1 MIDNV
6 GWCWRIQHC
15 KIMQHA
21 FPPFFYAMI
30 GHGFA
35 PESSQQRYAHLP
47 LASWEL
53 ALETHTWTWYVNI
66 YIYIKCVLNPA
77 SVTNVCHPNKTSPC
91 SCKHF
96 AQSCSALDCGGNG
109 WWWDWWA
116 DHHPS
121 SEDEN
126 LSNSVRVW
134 SVYKTNQW
142 QTPRIYMF
150 IVIT

>member
-1 MIDNV
+1 MLKDSTLQNHAT
-6 GWCWRIQHC
+6 RISTLFLCHDWPWVCSGEQPTKVRPPTPCFMGAGTGNACLNLVC
-15 KIMQHA
+15 K
-21 FPPFFYAMI
+21 Y
-30 GHGFA
+30 
-35 PESSQQRYAHLP
+35 
-47 LASWEL
+47 
-53 ALETHTWTWYVNI
+53 I

-77 SVTNVCHPNKTSPC
+77 SVVTNVCHPNKTSPC